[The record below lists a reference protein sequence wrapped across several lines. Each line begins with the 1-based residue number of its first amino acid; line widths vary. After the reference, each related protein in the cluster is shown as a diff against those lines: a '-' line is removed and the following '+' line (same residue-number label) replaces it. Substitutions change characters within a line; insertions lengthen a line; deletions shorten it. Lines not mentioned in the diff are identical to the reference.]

1 MACDIKFAMFC
12 WQDKYGSDN
21 ALANIFVDG
30 NQVAT
35 NVEITATSEGSA
47 QCVTFEVTNQADCG
61 TGRSADIKVVLTNEA
76 YVDAD
81 NDRNIWIKG
90 LYAVDKATTD
100 SNYKYL
106 PLAQANGNGGAMSNV
121 TDWSSLD
128 NYVITGHVMPTA
140 VTGSQIASDWWA
152 GALAASSGGSFWH
165 IPVWGDEGDV
175 GTTITL
181 PLVETYQIVD
191 A

>member
-47 QCVTFEVTNQADCG
+47 QCVTFEVTDQADVG
-61 TGRSADIKVVLTNEA
+61 TGRSADIKVVLTNSA
-76 YVDAD
+76 YVDSD
-81 NDRNIWIKG
+81 NDRNIWING
-90 LYAVDKATTD
+90 LYAVDKGTSD

-106 PLAQANGNGGAMSNV
+106 PLAQANGNGGALSNI

-128 NYVITGHVMPTA
+128 NYVITGHVMPSA

-152 GALAASSGGSFWH
+152 GALAASSDGSFWH
-165 IPVWGDEGDV
+165 VPVWGDPDNV

-181 PLVETYQIVD
+181 PLVETYQDID
-191 A
+191 

>member
-47 QCVTFEVTNQADCG
+47 QCVTFEVTNQADLG
-61 TGRSADIKVVLTNEA
+61 TGRSADIKVVLTNSA

-81 NDRNIWIKG
+81 NDRNIWING
-90 LYAVDKATTD
+90 LFAVDKATGSSDYSSVTRAAD
-100 SNYKYL
+100 G
-106 PLAQANGNGGAMSNV
+106 PAV
-121 TDWSSLD
+121 ITDWTDTD
-128 NYVITGHVMPTA
+128 NFAHTGAVVPSA

-152 GALAASSGGSFWH
+152 GALAASSGGSFFH
-165 IPVWGDEGDV
+165 IPVWGDPDNV

>member
-47 QCVTFEVTNQADCG
+47 QCVTFEVTNQADLG
-61 TGRSADIKVVLTNEA
+61 TGRSADIKVVLANEA

-81 NDRNIWIKG
+81 NDRNIWMNG
-90 LYAVDKATTD
+90 LFAVDKATGSSDYSSVTRAAD
-100 SNYKYL
+100 G
-106 PLAQANGNGGAMSNV
+106 PAV
-121 TDWSSLD
+121 ITDWTD
-128 NYVITGHVMPTA
+128 TGNFAHTGAVVPSA

-165 IPVWGDEGDV
+165 IPVWGDDGDV
-175 GTTITL
+175 GTTITM
-181 PLVETYQIVD
+181 PLVETYQD
-191 A
+191 T

>member
-47 QCVTFEVTNQADCG
+47 QCVTFEVTDQADVG
-61 TGRSADIKVVLTNEA
+61 TGRSADIKVVLTNSA
-76 YVDAD
+76 YVDSD
-81 NDRNIWIKG
+81 NDRNIWING
-90 LYAVDKATTD
+90 LYAVDKGTSD

-106 PLAQANGNGGAMSNV
+106 PLAQANGNGGALSNI

-128 NYVITGHVMPTA
+128 NYVITGHVMPSA
-140 VTGSQIASDWWA
+140 VPGSQIASDWWA
-152 GALAASSGGSFWH
+152 GALAASSGGSFFH
-165 IPVWGDEGDV
+165 IPVWGDHDNV